1 MISSFKGEK
10 IIYRIAGTVYS
21 APGITYFTEMLIEHF
36 ANIDTSY
43 NEIYFLGNVD
53 INLFSKKNLYF

>member
-10 IIYRIAGTVYS
+10 IIDRIAGTVYS
-21 APGITYFTEMLIEHF
+21 APGITYFIEMLIEHF
-36 ANIDTSY
+36 ANIDTSH
-43 NEIYFLGNVD
+43 NEIYVLDNVD